1 LQGVLFFVLNSPNQ
15 KLKLIDCMKETST
28 QGYYRPDGTFDFEA
42 YKAAKGFTQ
51 KPTSK
56 PQQTK
61 P

>member
-1 LQGVLFFVLNSPNQ
+1 
-15 KLKLIDCMKETST
+15 MKETST